1 MAKLRIIPLL
11 LTLLIMLSS
20 CGDKVKNAPDNIVD
34 ESRLVPL
41 LVDIHLTDAMLT
53 KEKKPQTEKYEEAIK
68 MYPAVLLKHN
78 IDRAVFDSTIRYYVK
93 SPEKFAKIYDDVLR
107 ELSILEGKVQETPGS
122 EDEEK

>member
-20 CGDKVKNAPDNIVD
+20 CGDKVKNVPDNIVD
-34 ESRLVPL
+34 ESMLVPL

-68 MYPAVLLKHN
+68 LYPSVLLKHN
-78 IDRAVFDSTIRYYVK
+78 INRAVFDSTIRYYVK